1 MKVTAKINKEF
12 PALAWISNIS
22 GERIEIIH
30 GDHVEMTENFW
41 VEGAWSGEFDQG
53 LFADA
58 EWFCGTGGVI
68 KSKEVIYST
77 PSHVTYGIYIFRK
90 DQAICVS
97 NSLYLLMAYNELEMD
112 TEYAGYEI
120 DFNSIR
126 KGLDEYTQKIRVL
139 NKGNTAYVEVFYY
152 ANIVVDEKGNCSI
165 TRKQLCE
172 SFKNYDDY
180 YNRLMHSMLMLKE
193 NACDKNRNKQYGVV
207 STISR
212 GYDASCCAV
221 VGRKMGATTACTFA
235 PCGKHKD
242 DCGDDVARKLGYA
255 NIVIRGHDAYKNNEN
270 YLETEVVCTGELGSE
285 ISMASFYDVFKGN
298 IVLTGER
305 GDSIWDRNAVNVNNT
320 FCFDSRDASLGSS
333 ERRLWVDYISCPL
346 PLFGATAWPSIKK
359 VSNSDE
365 MKKWSLLNDYDR
377 PIPRRVVEECGIPR
391 EAFGMK
397 KQGAGFSY
405 SYD

>member
-1 MKVTAKINKEF
+1 MV
-12 PALAWISNIS
+12 LWY
-22 GERIEIIH
+22 
-30 GDHVEMTENFW
+30 
-41 VEGAWSGEFDQG
+41 
-53 LFADA
+53 
-58 EWFCGTGGVI
+58 GGVI

-242 DCGDDVARKLGYA
+242 DCGDDIARKLGYT
-255 NIVIRGHDAYKNNEN
+255 NIVIRGHDAYK
-270 YLETEVVCTGELGSE
+270 TMR
-285 ISMASFYDVFKGN
+285 I
-298 IVLTGER
+298 I
-305 GDSIWDRNAVNVNNT
+305 
-320 FCFDSRDASLGSS
+320 
-333 ERRLWVDYISCPL
+333 
-346 PLFGATAWPSIKK
+346 
-359 VSNSDE
+359 
-365 MKKWSLLNDYDR
+365 
-377 PIPRRVVEECGIPR
+377 
-391 EAFGMK
+391 
-397 KQGAGFSY
+397 
-405 SYD
+405 